1 MRLFDNLLIVLSL
14 LAPAAM
20 AQERSLQAQAG
31 VRALPPSEKR
41 WALLIGVD
49 EYEDGNIGRLVGA
62 ANDARALKRVLVRS
76 AGFPEDQVVVLA
88 SGDGRGAE
96 PTRANI
102 LDRLSTVTQLT
113 PKDGLLLVAF
123 SGHGIDR
130 KGRAFLL
137 PSDAKMKDDPD
148 LLEDLSV
155 SVARVRQRIR
165 ASGVQQV
172 LVLLDACRNDPGGR
186 STAPNPLTEAFTR
199 GFQFDVRNRE
209 VSAFATVYAT
219 KVGERAWE
227 DLKNKRGYFSQAVE
241 AALSGRAANE
251 RGEVTLAAMVS
262 YLQAQVPKQVALAQ
276 GPDRRQLPFAEV
288 GGYKA
293 DELVLAATPVAARG
307 GDEAQARL
315 EIARSMWE
323 EIRKSG
329 NRNQIEAFAREFSDT
344 PYGSAAR
351 VVLEGMGTQPPVSAA
366 LDIESVY
373 SQGKKL
379 YDAKQYGE
387 ARPLLRKAAEGGHRD
402 AMFFLGRSYASSLT
416 SGVATDDAEA
426 VSWYRKAAELGDA
439 RAMNNLGGMYRR
451 GQGGLKPDPATA
463 VSWYRKAAELGGVRG
478 MTNLGVMY
486 ERGEGGLNRDPATA
500 VSWYRKAAELGDVRG
515 MTNLGVMCERG
526 EGGLNRDPATAVS
539 WYRKAA
545 ELGDARGMAY
555 LGGMYERGDGGLIR
569 DAVLAVLWYRK
580 AAELG
585 VPEAMTSLGVMYQR
599 GDGGLNRD
607 PVTAVSWY
615 RKAAELGE
623 PFAMNNLGLMYER
636 GGGGLKRNRRA
647 AISWYR
653 KAAQRGFQDAKNH
666 LRRLAAQ
673 DMEW

>member
-1 MRLFDNLLIVLSL
+1 
-14 LAPAAM
+14 M
-20 AQERSLQAQAG
+20 AQERSLQAQAS

-76 AGFPEDQVVVLA
+76 AGFPEDQVIVVA
-88 SGDGRGAE
+88 TGDGRGSE
-96 PTRANI
+96 PTRSNI
-102 LDRLSTVTQLT
+102 LERLSTVTQLA
-113 PKDGLLLVAF
+113 PKDGLLLFAF

-165 ASGVQQV
+165 GAGVQQV

-227 DLKNKRGYFSQAVE
+227 DQKNKRGYFSQAVE

-262 YLQAQVPKQVALAQ
+262 YLQTQVPKQVALA
-276 GPDRRQLPFAEV
+276 GSDRRQLPFAEV

-293 DELVLAATPVAARG
+293 DELVLAVTQAAVRVP
-307 GDEAQARL
+307 DAVQARL
-315 EIARSMWE
+315 EIARSTWE
-323 EIRKSG
+323 EVRKSG
-329 NRNQIEAFAREFSDT
+329 NRKQIESFAREFSDT

-351 VVLEGMGTQPPVSAA
+351 VVLEGTGTEPPVSAA
-366 LDIESVY
+366 LNIESVY
-373 SQGKKL
+373 SQGRTL
-379 YDAKQYGE
+379 YDARQYAA

-402 AMFFLGRSYASSLT
+402 AMFYLGRSYDSDVPGNSAIE
-416 SGVATDDAEA
+416 TDDTEA
-426 VSWYRKAAELGDA
+426 VSWYRKAAELGMPW
-439 RAMNNLGGMYRR
+439 AMNNLGKMYAH
-451 GQGGLKPDPATA
+451 GQGGLKPDSATAVSWYRKALELGNEQAMNNLGSMYELGEGGLNRDNATAVSWYRKASELGSEVGMNNLGRMYELGEGGLNRDKATA
-463 VSWYRKAAELGGVRG
+463 VSWYRKAAELGSRAA
-478 MTNLGVMY
+478 MTNLGSMY
-486 ERGEGGLNRDPATA
+486 ERGDGGLNRDNATA
-500 VSWYRKAAELGDVRG
+500 VSWYRKAAELDEPEA
-515 MTNLGVMCERG
+515 MNALG
-526 EGGLNRDPATAVS
+526 T
-539 WYRKAA
+539 
-545 ELGDARGMAY
+545 
-555 LGGMYERGDGGLIR
+555 MYERGDGGLKL
-569 DAVLAVLWYRK
+569 DQ
-580 AAELG
+580 G
-585 VPEAMTSLGVMYQR
+585 V
-599 GDGGLNRD
+599 
-607 PVTAVSWY
+607 
-615 RKAAELGE
+615 
-623 PFAMNNLGLMYER
+623 
-636 GGGGLKRNRRA
+636 

-653 KAAQRGFQDAKNH
+653 KAAQKGFQAAKDN
-666 LRRLAAQ
+666 LRRL
-673 DMEW
+673 EFPF